1 MELIDIR
8 PIVEFYH
15 SKLAQI
21 TLDYKRYLYSQI
33 NWESRVIGIKGERG
47 VGKTTML
54 LQRIKEKYSNPDET
68 FYISLDHYWF
78 GTHPLQD
85 LIAFLYK
92 RGITEF
98 YIDEVHKYKGWS
110 AILKNLVDQ
119 YDDLRIVYTGSSLLE
134 IDNAKVDMSRRQ
146 TSYTLKGM
154 SFREYLAYEGI
165 LHRDAVSLEELL
177 RNHVPISFD
186 VISKTKILAA
196 FEAYLRTGI
205 YPFHRDA
212 GLDFLVRLK
221 EVVDTVIESDLPA
234 VEKVTYDTLEKCKK
248 LLMIIAENVPLQPNV
263 SRLSSSLG
271 TTRDSLLKL
280 LYNLDKAEILELLT
294 VELKSYKKLV
304 NPEKI
309 YLGNTNLM
317 YALSPKIDV
326 GTLRETFFID
336 QLSAIGT
343 VQMPLKG
350 DFLVNGKYLF
360 EVGGESK
367 EFDQIAGIPDSYLAI
382 AGIETG
388 YSARIPLWMFGFLY

>member
-1 MELIDIR
+1 MELTDIR

-15 SKLAQI
+15 SKLAQV
-21 TLDYKRYLYSQI
+21 TLDFKRYLYPQI
-33 NWESRVIGIKGERG
+33 NWDSRVIGIKGERG

-54 LQRIKEKYSNPDET
+54 LQRIKEKYSNPDDT

-78 GTHPLQD
+78 GTHQLQD
-85 LIAFLYK
+85 LIEFLYK

-110 AILKNLVDQ
+110 TILKNLVDQ
-119 YDDLRIVYTGSSLLE
+119 YKDLRIVYTGSSLLE

-154 SFREYLAYEGI
+154 SFREYLAYENI
-165 LHRDAVSLEELL
+165 LHVDAISLEDLL
-177 RNHVPISFD
+177 KNHITISID
-186 VISKTKILAA
+186 ITGKTKILVA
-196 FEAYLRTGI
+196 FEAYLRSGV
-205 YPFHRDA
+205 YPFYKEA

-221 EVVDTVIESDLPA
+221 AVVDTVIESDLPA
-234 VEKVTYDTLEKCKK
+234 VEKVTYDTIEKCKK

-263 SRLSSSLG
+263 SRLSTSLG

-343 VQMPLKG
+343 IQMPLKG

-382 AGIETG
+382 DGIETG
-388 YSARIPLWMFGFLY
+388 YSARIPLWMFGLLY